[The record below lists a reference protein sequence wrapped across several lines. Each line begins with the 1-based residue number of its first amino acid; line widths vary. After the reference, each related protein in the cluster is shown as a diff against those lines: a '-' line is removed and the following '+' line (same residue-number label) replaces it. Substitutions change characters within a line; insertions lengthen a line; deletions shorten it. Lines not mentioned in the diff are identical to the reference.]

1 MLYFVYNFQAFL
13 LVMIRIHTL
22 FMTAPFFSS
31 GVIPFRLKALLAFFV
46 TLIIFPLLMEAGGFK
61 VTGNMIEYATFV
73 LREVVIGIYIGFLAS
88 IVFTSF
94 QLAGQ
99 YFAVQIGFGFSEV
112 VDPMAQVSVPIVGQ
126 LKNLIG
132 LLVFLYINGHHF
144 LISAIYRSFELA
156 PVFSVSQ
163 NSIESHMKYL
173 VYSFSGMFI
182 VALKIA
188 LPIMATVF
196 LVSVSMGILAK
207 AAPQMNIMML
217 GFPFKI
223 LVAFVLI
230 IFLSPMI
237 VKIMQVSLSRTF
249 DFITGVLNYWPI

>member
-1 MLYFVYNFQAFL
+1 MLYFIYNFQAFL

-22 FMTAPFFSS
+22 FLAAPFFAS
-31 GVIPFRLKALLAFFV
+31 GVIPVRVKALLAFFTTLVLFPMLMQKGGYAV
-46 TLIIFPLLMEAGGFK
+46 TD
-61 VTGNMIEYATFV
+61 NMIEYAV
-73 LREVVIGIYIGFLAS
+73 LVIREVVIGVYIGFLAS
-88 IVFTSF
+88 IIFTAF

-112 VDPMAQVSVPIVGQ
+112 VDPMAQISVPIIGQ

-132 LLVFLYINGHHF
+132 LLIFLYLNGHHF
-144 LISAIYRSFELA
+144 LISAIYRSFELV
-156 PVFSVSQ
+156 PVFSLSET
-163 NSIESHMKYL
+163 SITQHMKYL
-173 VYSFSGMFI
+173 VYSFSGMFV

-188 LPIMATVF
+188 FPIMATIF
-196 LVSVSMGILAK
+196 LVSVSMGVLAK

-223 LVAFVLI
+223 MVAFILI
-230 IFLSPMI
+230 MFLSPMI

-249 DFITGVLNYWPI
+249 RFISNVISYWPV

>member
-1 MLYFVYNFQAFL
+1 MLYFIYNFQAFL
-13 LVMIRIHTL
+13 LVIIRIHSL
-22 FMTAPFFSS
+22 FMVAPFFAS
-31 GVIPFRLKALLAFFV
+31 GVIPVRLRALIAFFTALV
-46 TLIIFPLLMEAGGFK
+46 IFPMLMRGTGYG
-61 VTGNMIEYATFV
+61 VTGNMIEYAIFV

-88 IVFTSF
+88 IIFTAF

-112 VDPMAQVSVPIVGQ
+112 VDPMAQISVPIVGQ

-132 LLVFLYINGHHF
+132 LLIFLYINGHHF

-156 PVFSVSQ
+156 PVITISEH
-163 NSIESHMKYL
+163 SISSHLKYL

-182 VALKIA
+182 VAMKIA
-188 LPIMATVF
+188 LPIMATIF

-230 IFLSPMI
+230 MLLSPM
-237 VKIMQVSLSRTF
+237 VVRIMQVSLGRTF
-249 DFITGVLNYWPI
+249 RFITGVLTHWPV

>member
-13 LVMIRIHTL
+13 LVMIRIHSL
-22 FMTAPFFSS
+22 FMVAPFFSS
-31 GVIPFRLKALLAFFV
+31 GVIPIRLKSLIAFFT
-46 TLIIFPLLMEAGGFK
+46 TLVIFPLLMKHGGYE

-73 LREVVIGIYIGFLAS
+73 LREIVIGIYIGFLAS
-88 IVFTSF
+88 IIFTAF

-112 VDPMAQVSVPIVGQ
+112 VDPMAQISVPIVGQ

-144 LISAIYRSFELA
+144 LISAIYRSFELVPA
-156 PVFSVSQ
+156 FSLSEQ
-163 NSIESHMKYL
+163 SATGHMKYL
-173 VYSFSGMFI
+173 VYSFSGMFV

-188 LPIMATVF
+188 LPIMGTIF
-196 LVSVSMGILAK
+196 LVSVAMGVLAK
-207 AAPQMNIMML
+207 AAPQMNILML

-223 LVAFVLI
+223 LVAFVLMTV
-230 IFLSPMI
+230 LAPMI
-237 VKIMQVSLSRTF
+237 VRIMQASLNRTF
-249 DFITGVLNYWPI
+249 QLISGVLTNWPV